1 MTIQTYFFSL
11 LVKEKMNKILYIIL
25 TLLLFSLTMI
35 SCSPDDTEKINEP
48 ISKGGDTINDGL
60 DPVGEGIN
68 DGLDTVGDVVNDGV
82 GTITGGDGGSAT
94 GTNNQSQCT
103 SVKTF
108 HKKIFGKQAKQ
119 TNDCGYVVAYNEKL
133 TKLNEVGET
142 KWETKITLKQRKHS
156 NLGKPS
162 VIQTRDGG
170 YLYSDNY
177 GIAKVSSSGQI
188 EWTNK
193 QFGDFEDV
201 IEHSNGY
208 FYVVSDDLV
217 AHKSLAKVYKFSS
230 KGKKVWIKRFGGSCS
245 WEKLRSILETSD
257 GELIIVGGKSH
268 GNNKYPCTFEFYDD
282 AWIIKV
288 DADKGGKIWEKTY
301 GGRNFERFED
311 IVKNPNGGY
320 YAVGTECNLRNPP
333 WGGNLCASN
342 MSALWMK
349 IDDSGNSLGK
359 KRYTSGPNQTGF
371 SITNTSSGGTA
382 WVGLNKKK
390 VGSTTLYRAVFYK
403 LTGTNVNYSKIVDL
417 GSGNATSIELTKDGG
432 FIIAA
437 GKNVFKTDSDMKIP
451 TLETVCYRSNKSLCP

>member
-1 MTIQTYFFSL
+1 
-11 LVKEKMNKILYIIL
+11 MNKVLYIIL

-119 TNDCGYVVAYNEKL
+119 TNDCGYIVAYNEKL

-230 KGKKVWIKRFGGSCS
+230 KGKKVWMKRFGGSCS

-301 GGRNFERFED
+301 GGKNFERFED

-320 YAVGTECNLRNPP
+320 YAIGTECNLRNPP

>member
-1 MTIQTYFFSL
+1 
-11 LVKEKMNKILYIIL
+11 MNKVLYIIL

>member
-1 MTIQTYFFSL
+1 MKFSF
-11 LVKEKMNKILYIIL
+11 
-25 TLLLFSLTMI
+25 LLLFVFLSLSLF
-35 SCSPDDTEKINEP
+35 SCN
-48 ISKGGDTINDGL
+48 KGDSTSTSTSASTADNSSA
-60 DPVGEGIN
+60 
-68 DGLDTVGDVVNDGV
+68 
-82 GTITGGDGGSAT
+82 GS
-94 GTNNQSQCT
+94 NNQSQCT
-103 SVKTF
+103 SLRIFQKN
-108 HKKIFGKQAKQ
+108 IFGKQAKQ
-119 TNDCGYVVAYNEKL
+119 TNDCGYIVAYDGKL
-133 TKLNEVGET
+133 TKLNELGET
-142 KWETKITLKQRKHS
+142 KWESEISLKQRKHS

-162 VIQTRDGG
+162 VIQTSDGG

-177 GIAKVSSSGQI
+177 GIAKVSSSGEI
-188 EWTNK
+188 AWTNK
-193 QFGDFEDV
+193 QYGDFEDA

-230 KGKKVWIKRFGGSCS
+230 NGNKVWIKRFGGGCS

-268 GNNKYPCTFEFYDD
+268 GNNRFACTFEFYDD

-288 DADKGGKIWEKTY
+288 DADSGVKIWEKTY
-301 GGRNFERFED
+301 GGKNFERFED

-320 YAVGTECNLRNPP
+320 YAIGTACNKKNPP
-333 WGGNLCASN
+333 EAGDLCASN

-359 KRYTSGPNQTGF
+359 KHYTIGPNQTGF

-390 VGSTTLYRAVFYK
+390 VGSTTLYQAVFAK
-403 LTGTNVNYSKIVDL
+403 LTSTPTVNYSKVVDL

-432 FIIAA
+432 FIIVA

-451 TLETVCYRSNKSLCP
+451 TLETNCNRSNKNHCP

>member
-1 MTIQTYFFSL
+1 
-11 LVKEKMNKILYIIL
+11 MNKVLYIIL

-230 KGKKVWIKRFGGSCS
+230 KGKKVWIRRFGGSCS

-451 TLETVCYRSNKSLCP
+451 TLETVCYRSKKSLCP

>member
-1 MTIQTYFFSL
+1 
-11 LVKEKMNKILYIIL
+11 
-25 TLLLFSLTMI
+25 MI

-119 TNDCGYVVAYNEKL
+119 TNDCGYIVAYNEKL

-451 TLETVCYRSNKSLCP
+451 TLETVCYRSKKSLCP

>member
-1 MTIQTYFFSL
+1 
-11 LVKEKMNKILYIIL
+11 MNKVLYIIL

-108 HKKIFGKQAKQ
+108 HKNIYGKQAKQ
-119 TNDCGYVVAYNEKL
+119 TNDCGYIVAYNEKL

-230 KGKKVWIKRFGGSCS
+230 KGKKVWIRRFGGSCS

-320 YAVGTECNLRNPP
+320 YAIGTECNLKNPP

-403 LTGTNVNYSKIVDL
+403 LTGTKVNYSKIVDL

-451 TLETVCYRSNKSLCP
+451 TLETVCYRSKKSLCP

>member
-1 MTIQTYFFSL
+1 
-11 LVKEKMNKILYIIL
+11 MNKVLYIIL

-119 TNDCGYVVAYNEKL
+119 TNDCGYIVAYNEKL

-230 KGKKVWIKRFGGSCS
+230 KGKKVWIRRFGGSCS

-320 YAVGTECNLRNPP
+320 YAIGTECNLRNPP

-432 FIIAA
+432 FIIVA

-451 TLETVCYRSNKSLCP
+451 ALETSCYRSDKSLCP

>member
-1 MTIQTYFFSL
+1 M
-11 LVKEKMNKILYIIL
+11 
-25 TLLLFSLTMI
+25 
-35 SCSPDDTEKINEP
+35 
-48 ISKGGDTINDGL
+48 
-60 DPVGEGIN
+60 
-68 DGLDTVGDVVNDGV
+68 
-82 GTITGGDGGSAT
+82 
-94 GTNNQSQCT
+94 
-103 SVKTF
+103 
-108 HKKIFGKQAKQ
+108 
-119 TNDCGYVVAYNEKL
+119 
-133 TKLNEVGET
+133 
-142 KWETKITLKQRKHS
+142 
-156 NLGKPS
+156 
-162 VIQTRDGG
+162 
-170 YLYSDNY
+170 
-177 GIAKVSSSGQI
+177 
-188 EWTNK
+188 
-193 QFGDFEDV
+193 
-201 IEHSNGY
+201 
-208 FYVVSDDLV
+208 
-217 AHKSLAKVYKFSS
+217 
-230 KGKKVWIKRFGGSCS
+230 
-245 WEKLRSILETSD
+245 
-257 GELIIVGGKSH
+257 
-268 GNNKYPCTFEFYDD
+268 
-282 AWIIKV
+282 
-288 DADKGGKIWEKTY
+288 DADKGRKIWEKTY

-320 YAVGTECNLRNPP
+320 YAIGTECNLRTPP